1 MRHSTLLAALLL
13 GGLLGLS
20 GCGEPGQTDVT
31 RAVSDAAA
39 AEADS
44 IREIM
49 LTVAEPS
56 EAVAYFQKNLS
67 DDPGDIVD
75 QRGLARSLVRGGR
88 ASEGVVAWRRVI
100 ENPASGSEDRVELA
114 DALVRTS
121 DWAGARQVL
130 DGIPP
135 THETFERYRLE
146 AMVAD
151 SNRDWSRA
159 DSYYETAAG
168 LTTTP
173 AGVLN
178 NWGYSKLTRG
188 DGAAAERLFTEAITY
203 DSALFTA
210 KNNLVLARASRKQYA
225 LPIVQMTQE
234 ERAQLLHT
242 AGLAAV
248 KQGDNDVGRSL
259 LQEAVDTHPRHF
271 EAAVSA
277 LRALDA

>member
-1 MRHSTLLAALLL
+1 MRHAVLPALLL
-13 GGLLGLS
+13 GGLLALS
-20 GCGEPGQTDVT
+20 ACGQPGRTDVT
-31 RAVSDAAA
+31 RAVSNAAA
-39 AEADS
+39 AEADG

-56 EAVAYFQKNLS
+56 EAVAYFQKALN
-67 DDPGDIVD
+67 DDPGGIVN
-75 QRGLARSLVRGGR
+75 QRGLARSLVRAGR
-88 ASEGVVAWRRVI
+88 ASEAVVAWRRVV
-100 ENPASGSEDRVELA
+100 ENPASGSADEVELA
-114 DALVRTS
+114 DALIRTS
-121 DWAGARQVL
+121 DWAAAKLVL
-130 DGIPP
+130 DGVPP

-151 SNRDWSRA
+151 SGRDWSRA

-203 DSALFTA
+203 DAGLFTA

-225 LPIVQMTQE
+225 LPIVPMTQE

-248 KQGDNDVGRSL
+248 KQGDRDIGRSL

>member
-1 MRHSTLLAALLL
+1 MRHAVVAALLL
-13 GGLLGLS
+13 GGFLALS
-20 GCGEPGQTDVT
+20 SCGEPGRTDVT

-67 DDPGDIVD
+67 EGPGEIVD
-75 QRGLARSLVRGGR
+75 QRGLARSLMRGGR
-88 ASEGVVAWRRVI
+88 ASEAVVAWRKVVDD
-100 ENPASGSEDRVELA
+100 PASGNEDRVELA
-114 DALVRTS
+114 GALVRTS
-121 DWAGARQVL
+121 DWAGAKAVL
-130 DGIPP
+130 DAIPP

-151 SNRDWSRA
+151 SRSDWSRA

-203 DSALFTA
+203 DPELFTA
-210 KNNLVLARASRKQYA
+210 KNNLVLARASRTQYA
-225 LPIVQMTQE
+225 LPIVPMTQE

-248 KQGDNDVGRSL
+248 KQGDTDVGRSL
-259 LQEAVDTHPRHF
+259 LQDAIATHPRHF
-271 EAAVSA
+271 EPAVSA
-277 LRALDA
+277 LRALES